1 MHAPRKE
8 GWKQKQKNLPRQN
21 QNAIAFL
28 WKKKLFVRTID
39 QNWEK
44 YLLDQTYENN
54 HEDN

>member
-1 MHAPRKE
+1 M
-8 GWKQKQKNLPRQN
+8 
-21 QNAIAFL
+21 
-28 WKKKLFVRTID
+28 KKKLFVRTID